1 MLIICEKEP
10 PAEAL
15 FFVSL
20 HSEKT
25 VFMKKIANR
34 LLLGM
39 LVLMSVPAV
48 GQQTMSRT
56 NPGETYRMGVEL
68 FYLEKYASAKDLM
81 LSVIEQARRTDPM
94 MTMNATFYAAVSS
107 ARLAHRNAVR
117 NLQQFILDFPEST
130 RRTDALMELANV
142 FYVGQEWGRA
152 IEIYI
157 QIDPLALSEERR
169 IEYHFK
175 RGYSHFM
182 QNQMSAAK
190 PHFARIKH
198 IESRYRALAS
208 YYYAHILHTE
218 GNFQSALLEFEQLRD
233 DEIFGAIVPFYIM
246 QIYHKQGR
254 HNLVIEQAPALLETA
269 SPRRAVELSRLIGEA
284 YYNEGRFAEALPHLH
299 LFFERSAVTPTR
311 ECDYILGFTYYNLQK
326 YDSAA
331 IFFQRVVNASTQV
344 DLLRQNALY
353 HLGDIYIKLGQHRA
367 AQAAFLDAS
376 RIDIDPRIQENAF
389 LNYARLSYQL
399 SPSPFGEAL
408 RAVQTFLERYPNS
421 RHADELHGLLVAMY
435 TTTRNFREAHAAI
448 SMIQRRDPRL
458 IEAHQR
464 IAFNLGVELFN
475 ETRFAEAQKLFD
487 EVIESSFDEDL
498 TLRAFFWKGEA
509 YFRMGQLRQALTYYE
524 KALFSTRFQAMPEYP
539 LAAYGA
545 GFVNFQMRNWS
556 HAVRYFTTVVNRRNQ
571 VSIAILNDTYLRLGD
586 AFYMQRMPNEALRNY
601 ELAIQLNQPDRDYA
615 MLQRAVVQG
624 ILGRM
629 DARIATLHTL
639 INEHPNTPLMPRALN
654 ELASSY
660 LVVSNDARALEYFQ
674 LLSTNHPR
682 SNFGQVALLRQGL
695 IHFNAGRNDE
705 AIAVFERVVAEH
717 PGTAEAREAL
727 MSLRNIY
734 IAINRTDDFFA
745 FVSRIGANINEDAQ
759 DSIAFAAAENRY
771 LEGDCHGA
779 RPSLENY
786 LQRFP
791 NGIFVT
797 EATFYLADCE
807 MRSGNMQQAR
817 RHFLAVIARPESVF
831 TERSIINAARISF
844 DLNDFQEAS
853 RLYTFLAE
861 FSEVPANINM
871 ATTAI
876 LRSEMRLGNDQNI
889 ITAARN
895 VLNLEQLSDD
905 IRDEAHH
912 AIATSAQ
919 RSGQNQ
925 LAAETFALLRN
936 SRNSEF
942 AARARYFEIET
953 LFANGEFDLAEQRI
967 FEFISEVP
975 SSQYFLARSYII
987 WGRIYAERGNFLQAR
1002 QTFQSIID
1010 NYDVENDGIIRTSR
1024 QELQN
1029 ILDREAQIRAEED
1042 HRRATEGA
1050 DEDEII
1056 SLEDFF

>member
-1 MLIICEKEP
+1 
-10 PAEAL
+10 
-15 FFVSL
+15 
-20 HSEKT
+20 
-25 VFMKKIANR
+25 MKRIANH

-39 LVLMSVPAV
+39 FVLISIPVM

-81 LSVIEQARRTDPM
+81 LSVVEQARRTDPM
-94 MTMNATFYAAVSS
+94 MTMNASFYAAVSS
-107 ARLAHRNAVR
+107 ARLAHRDAVR
-117 NLQQFILDFPEST
+117 NLQQFILDFPESA
-130 RRTDALMELANV
+130 RRIDALMELADV
-142 FYVGQEWGRA
+142 FYVNQDWGRA
-152 IEIYI
+152 IEIYT
-157 QIDPLALSEERR
+157 QIDPLDLPEERR
-169 IEYHFK
+169 VEYHFK

-182 QNQMSAAK
+182 LNQMSAAK
-190 PHFARIKH
+190 PHFARIRH

-218 GNFQSALLEFEQLRD
+218 GNFQSALLEFEQLRE
-233 DEIFGAIVPFYIM
+233 DEVLGAIVPFYIM

-254 HNLVIEQAPALLETA
+254 HNLIIEQAPALIERA

-284 YYNEGRFAEALPHLH
+284 YYNEGRFAEALPHLRLH
-299 LFFERSAVTPTR
+299 FERAAVRPTR
-311 ECDYILGFTYYNLQK
+311 EDDYVMGFTFYNLQK

-331 IFFQRVVNASTQV
+331 IFFQRVVSASTQR
-344 DLLRQNALY
+344 DLLKQNALY

-376 RIDIDPRIQENAF
+376 RIDVDPRIQENAF

-399 SPSPFGEAL
+399 SPSPFNEAL
-408 RAVQTFLERYPNS
+408 RAVQAFLERYPNS
-421 RHADELHGLLVAMY
+421 RHADELHGLLVAMFS
-435 TTTRNFREAHAAI
+435 TTRNFRDAHAAI

-487 EVIESSFDEDL
+487 EAIEIGFDQDL

-509 YFRMGQLRQALTYYE
+509 YFRMGLLQQALMYYE
-524 KALFSTRFQAMPEYP
+524 RALFSTRFQTMPEYP

-545 GFVNFQMRNWS
+545 GYVNFLMNNFSQ
-556 HAVRYFTTVVNRRNQ
+556 AVRYFTTVVQNRNQ
-571 VSIAILNDTYLRLGD
+571 VSVAILNDTYLRLGD

-615 MLQRAVVQG
+615 LLQRAVVQG
-624 ILGRM
+624 VLGRT
-629 DARIATLHTL
+629 DARIATLQIIL
-639 INEHPNTPLMPRALN
+639 NEHPNSPLIPRALN
-654 ELASSY
+654 ELASSH
-660 LVVSNDARALEYFQ
+660 LVLSNDARALEYFQ
-674 LLSTNHPR
+674 MLSTNHPR
-682 SNFGQVALLRQGL
+682 SSLGKVALLRQGL

-705 AIAVFERVVAEH
+705 AIAVFERVVVEH

-734 IAINRTDDFFA
+734 IALNRANDFFA
-745 FVSRIGANINEDAQ
+745 FVNRIGANINEDAQ
-759 DSIAFAAAENRY
+759 DSIAFSAAENRY
-771 LEGDCHGA
+771 LEGDCLGA
-779 RPSLENY
+779 MPSLRNY
-786 LQRFP
+786 LERFP
-791 NGIFVT
+791 EGIFVT

-807 MRSGNMQQAR
+807 MRGGNMQQAR
-817 RHFLAVIARPESVF
+817 RYFLAVIARPESVF

-853 RLYTFLAE
+853 RLFTLLAE

-871 ATTAI
+871 AIIAI
-876 LRSEMRLGNDQNI
+876 LRSEIRLGNDQNI

-905 IRDEAHH
+905 IRDEANH

-919 RSGQNQ
+919 RLGQNQ
-925 LAAETFALLRN
+925 LATETFALLRN

-942 AARARYFEIET
+942 AAQARYFEIES

-1010 NYDVENDGIIRTSR
+1010 NYDVEDDGIIETSR
-1024 QELQN
+1024 RELQN
-1029 ILDREAQIRAEED
+1029 VLDREAQIRADED
-1042 HRRATEGA
+1042 RRRATEGA

-1056 SLEDFF
+1056 SIHDFF